1 MEKSELN
8 QKIANLLFKDGR
20 ISLQEQES
28 FHKYVTLEN
37 ISADGSLREFFR
49 VSNGNDSICV
59 GVVPHAALPQ
69 ELAESHA
76 AVAIGR
82 HLWRKKIPVPDI
94 IGHDPKSGLIL
105 YEDCGKSHLHDL
117 LEKKRKSN
125 KLNQDEIFRWYR
137 PLIEHLVEM
146 QVKGCEDFDTEWC
159 YDTPVYDKNLM
170 VERESEYFLN
180 AFWYSFLQG
189 RKYQEIAT
197 EFQEIAEHAEKGLGN
212 YFLHRDFQ
220 SRNIMVKD
228 DCLKIID
235 FQGGRLGPPGYDL
248 ASVLI
253 DPYVNLEEEVQ
264 ESLFYYYLK
273 VLKRYIEIDESEFHR
288 QYCYLK
294 LQRNLQIVAAFSF
307 LYEQR
312 CKPFFK
318 TFIKPA
324 FEQLCNLLQEQ
335 EFSSYTNLNRLV
347 NEARTL
353 IQQKI

>member
-1 MEKSELN
+1 MEKIALF
-8 QKIANLLFKDGR
+8 QKVANLLFKDGR
-20 ISLQEQES
+20 ISLKEHQS

-49 VSNGNDSICV
+49 VSIGNDSICV
-59 GVVPHAALPQ
+59 GVVPHAVLPQ

-82 HLWRKKIPVPDI
+82 HLWQKNIPVPGI

-105 YEDCGKSHLHDL
+105 YEDCGEIHLHSL

-125 KLNQDEIFRWYR
+125 KLDQDEIFRWYR
-137 PLIEHLVEM
+137 PLVEHLVDM
-146 QVKGCEDFDTEWC
+146 QIKGCEDFDTEWC
-159 YDTPVYDKNLM
+159 FETPMFDKNLM

-180 AFWYSFLQG
+180 AFWHSFLQG
-189 RKYQEIAT
+189 RHFQDIAA
-197 EFQEIAEHAEKGLGN
+197 EFNEIAEHAEKGLGN

-220 SRNIMVKD
+220 SRNIMVKSD
-228 DCLKIID
+228 RLKIID

-264 ESLFYYYLK
+264 ESLLSYYLK
-273 VLKRYIEIDESEFHR
+273 VLNRYIDLDDSEFHR

-294 LQRNLQIVAAFSF
+294 LQRNLQIVGAFSF

-318 TFIKPA
+318 VFIRPA
-324 FEQLCNLLQEQ
+324 LEQLYILLQEQ
-335 EFSSYTNLNRLV
+335 EFSSYTNLHRLV